1 MSNEQARNR
10 KRDIQIH
17 FMVNGQEQAQIREK
31 MELAGVGNT
40 GAHLRKMAIDGYIIR
55 LDLSDVRGLV
65 SLLRRCS
72 NNLNQYTKKAHET
85 NSIYAADM
93 EHLSQMLSEIWTAA
107 RKILTTLS
115 KL

>member
-1 MSNEQARNR
+1 MSRSITANR
-10 KRDIQIH
+10 KRNIQIH

-40 GAHLRKMAIDGYIIR
+40 GAYLRKMAIDGYIVR
-55 LDLSDVRGLV
+55 LDLSDVQELV

-85 NSIYAADM
+85 DSIYAADV
-93 EHLSQMLSEIWTAA
+93 EHLSQMLREIWTAV
-107 RKILTTLS
+107 RKILAALS